1 MTSKDKP
8 VYVNMNSNH
17 PTPILKNIP
26 QAVNRRLSKIS
37 ANATV
42 FNEAALHIRI
52 PLLLVVMISS

>member
-1 MTSKDKP
+1 MKSKDKP

-26 QAVNRRLSKIS
+26 LVVNRRLSKIS

-42 FNEAALHIRI
+42 FNEAALHIRM
-52 PLLLVVMISS
+52 PLL